1 MEMSSLILQIHYIP
15 FLSSK
20 HPWLGEIKVQVFTMT
35 ESSVSHTLQE
45 GIVLQGETNDARIRR
60 IKTHLGWRFR
70 VQKFN
75 NTTLCYQRRQQTL
88 RSNMIQYINFYNYYI
103 FKSWI
108 YYWSSTHNL
117 DVLP

>member
-1 MEMSSLILQIHYIP
+1 MEMTSLILQKHHTP

-45 GIVLQGETNDARIRR
+45 GIFLQGETNDARIRR
-60 IKTHLGWRFR
+60 IQTHLGWRFR
-70 VQKFN
+70 VQKLN

-88 RSNMIQYINFYNYYI
+88 ISNMKKYII
-103 FKSWI
+103 FLI
-108 YYWSSTHNL
+108 L
-117 DVLP
+117 FLFAFVLHT